1 MADSDFPVIRFSPR
15 QQDNGKTPGG
25 GDKANVSWLLT
36 GDELLTRSKHLV
48 SEIDE
53 LKANWDETN
62 IEGLPHVL
70 KVDLIEKALANTHQR
85 YIVPMFIV
93 GDNTGQ
99 IGFSG
104 DTSLVIKID
113 SKEKLETV
121 KNNLA
126 DTNKNAAQISAL
138 TAVQFYVPTIKPKT
152 KESPYKLNPLNFGDD
167 ILNKRAVQI
176 IADALNSKDIN
187 YNLVHYTTNLP
198 VFKLDDVT
206 SDSLKFIKTLP
217 IKSAEPLEKLTNPF
231 RSLDGLP
238 LKYKDKITPFDE
250 STDYPIIGLL
260 DSGVDKNSLTEHWV
274 TRGNGC
280 QYSDSELNCAHGTY
294 IATLLIHGDNFSDT
308 HDSSIRG
315 CEIID
320 VPVIPAN
327 GTDEITLI
335 NNIRT
340 AIKEN
345 SSIRVWNLSISLD
358 GEIKSDEFSDF
369 AIALDEIQ
377 QTSNVIIC
385 KSAGNDPSFYM
396 KQNASHLS
404 IGAESIR
411 SVTVGSLNR
420 NSDPFDYT
428 KKNFPAPYS
437 CVGPAPSS
445 LVKPDLTHF
454 GGDLF
459 ASKHNPTDRTDFKE
473 VSDTATSDGFK
484 LIHKVGTSFSTPK
497 VAKNIAEL
505 DLLTHNQYSPLA
517 LKALA
522 IHSAKY
528 YETPNLDTQQRLNT
542 LGYGK
547 PDNAGI
553 ALFGS
558 SYSSTMILEG
568 NLQKGNRIDIMEFP
582 YPDALIKNGR
592 YTGKIKVTLLYD
604 PILIANQGAE
614 YCQSNLEIRFGT
626 YDKKMNATDYM
637 RRFNP
642 LKRDDSFNTLL
653 KSKYGKRKIEINA
666 RYANERTL
674 IVYGQ
679 KYHPVKKY
687 AFDLAELRDSY
698 LSSLDAERHWFLF
711 LEGHYRLFAEKEALQ
726 KQKNLSTPFTLIITI
741 EDPDQSAPVYNSTI
755 QSLDNNNF
763 VHNTVEI
770 NNRIHL
776 SNRV

>member
-1 MADSDFPVIRFSPR
+1 M
-15 QQDNGKTPGG
+15 
-25 GDKANVSWLLT
+25 
-36 GDELLTRSKHLV
+36 
-48 SEIDE
+48 
-53 LKANWDETN
+53 
-62 IEGLPHVL
+62 
-70 KVDLIEKALANTHQR
+70 
-85 YIVPMFIV
+85 
-93 GDNTGQ
+93 
-99 IGFSG
+99 
-104 DTSLVIKID
+104 
-113 SKEKLETV
+113 
-121 KNNLA
+121 
-126 DTNKNAAQISAL
+126 
-138 TAVQFYVPTIKPKT
+138 
-152 KESPYKLNPLNFGDD
+152 
-167 ILNKRAVQI
+167 
-176 IADALNSKDIN
+176 
-187 YNLVHYTTNLP
+187 
-198 VFKLDDVT
+198 
-206 SDSLKFIKTLP
+206 
-217 IKSAEPLEKLTNPF
+217 
-231 RSLDGLP
+231 
-238 LKYKDKITPFDE
+238 
-250 STDYPIIGLL
+250 
-260 DSGVDKNSLTEHWV
+260 
-274 TRGNGC
+274 
-280 QYSDSELNCAHGTY
+280 
-294 IATLLIHGDNFSDT
+294 
-308 HDSSIRG
+308 
-315 CEIID
+315 
-320 VPVIPAN
+320 
-327 GTDEITLI
+327 
-335 NNIRT
+335 
-340 AIKEN
+340 
-345 SSIRVWNLSISLD
+345 
-358 GEIKSDEFSDF
+358 
-369 AIALDEIQ
+369 
-377 QTSNVIIC
+377 
-385 KSAGNDPSFYM
+385 
-396 KQNASHLS
+396 
-404 IGAESIR
+404 
-411 SVTVGSLNR
+411 
-420 NSDPFDYT
+420 
-428 KKNFPAPYS
+428 
-437 CVGPAPSS
+437 
-445 LVKPDLTHF
+445 
-454 GGDLF
+454 
-459 ASKHNPTDRTDFKE
+459 
-473 VSDTATSDGFK
+473 
-484 LIHKVGTSFSTPK
+484 
-497 VAKNIAEL
+497 

-674 IVYGQ
+674 IAYGQ